1 MQLKAGYV
9 NITGQEWMELDYYF
23 KKDSSDQPLHVTKTT
38 EEIGQ
43 HLNKTKLNYNVKML
57 QQNAFKIN
65 NFLDL

>member
-23 KKDSSDQPLHVTKTT
+23 KKDRSDQPLHGTKTT

-43 HLNKTKLNYNVKML
+43 H
-57 QQNAFKIN
+57 
-65 NFLDL
+65 